1 MSPPGVTPMLLVMI
15 VCAVGAILLFTS
27 GAFDDLRDVWAHP
40 EHKSADDAFHQSKPK
55 DEIRRR

>member
-1 MSPPGVTPMLLVMI
+1 MLLVMI

-27 GAFDDLRDVWAHP
+27 GALDDLRDVWAHP